1 MIKINQ
7 KEYNKLAN
15 YLKLIIIN
23 NINDKKQSFMTKKQ
37 NRILI

>member
-23 NINDKKQSFMTKKQ
+23 NINDKKQSFMTKK
-37 NRILI
+37 